1 MKKKISKL
9 GVKYEETLRMQNTK
23 MKENMKEV
31 KGNKR
36 SRRLHIYNF
45 RRKAGWR
52 RQNLKTWLENFL
64 GLIKRHKFLG
74 FKTPSKK
81 CTKQLKK
88 PLQLSTSQWNWRTP
102 KTLLRA
108 TRKERQEQ
116 QSDRKQLSLINKRGQ
131 KKI

>member
-45 RRKAGWR
+45 RRKAG
-52 RQNLKTWLENFL
+52 
-64 GLIKRHKFLG
+64 
-74 FKTPSKK
+74 
-81 CTKQLKK
+81 
-88 PLQLSTSQWNWRTP
+88 
-102 KTLLRA
+102 
-108 TRKERQEQ
+108 
-116 QSDRKQLSLINKRGQ
+116 
-131 KKI
+131 